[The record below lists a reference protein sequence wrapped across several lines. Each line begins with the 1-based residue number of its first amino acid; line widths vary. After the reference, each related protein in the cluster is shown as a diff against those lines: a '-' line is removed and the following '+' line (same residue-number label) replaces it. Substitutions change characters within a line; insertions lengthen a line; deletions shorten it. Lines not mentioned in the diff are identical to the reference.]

1 MSADGTPGL
10 ASPIGS
16 TLSGRYRLVSKLGSG
31 GMSTV
36 YLAKDETLERSVAVK
51 VLHAG
56 ISDQPDQIERFRREA
71 RAVAQLSHPNVVA
84 VIDAGE
90 DGGHPY
96 IVFEYVEG
104 ETLKQRID
112 RLGRLPVDEAAAYA
126 IEIGRGL
133 AAAHA
138 RMLVHRDVK
147 PQNVLIDAEG
157 RAKVTDFGIALSLES
172 DGLTKT
178 GRVLGT
184 TDYVSPE
191 QAMGQDVDARSDI
204 YSLGILLYEM
214 LTGHPP
220 FQAETLVG
228 RGDEARQRA
237 DARHPG
243 GASPGLRGALGRD
256 RAGDREGPQGPLR
269 RHGGDARRP
278 RGRAGRRG
286 DPRRGRHRRGDD
298 RDRVGAGASAASCPA
313 ARSRSPGSCS
323 SSPPPAVALGI
334 AALTGDDE
342 RRASRPSRG
351 RRPPAPSIELTRPRT
366 STPRA
371 TAQEHAEE
379 VGQAIDG
386 NPDTAVDHRDVRRRA
401 RASTCLA
408 SRAWVSS
415 SRPPSRWPRAEMTIT
430 SATEG
435 WSGEVY
441 AGDATGPPDDLAGWG
456 SPVGTISRRRARE
469 ETVALD
475 DPRGGELLPAV
486 DHRPRRIRGRLRR
499 RDRRDRAD
507 CVEQARWPGW
517 RRLKVVAPLGAVA
530 LDRELHEA
538 VADLRVG
545 LTRTPRRA
553 LRTRWWR

>member
-1 MSADGTPGL
+1 
-10 ASPIGS
+10 
-16 TLSGRYRLVSKLGSG
+16 
-31 GMSTV
+31 MSTV
-36 YLAKDETLERSVAVK
+36 YLAQDETLERAVAVK

-112 RLGRLPVDEAAAYA
+112 RLGKLPVDEAAAYA

-214 LTGHPP
+214 LTGQPP

-228 RGDEARQRA
+228 VAMKHVNEPMPDIQ
-237 DARHPG
+237 DARPEVSAALSAVIERATQKEPKRRYPDMAAMLTDLEGALDVEVTRAG
-243 GASPGLRGALGRD
+243 GASGEATTVIESVP
-256 RAGDREGPQGPLR
+256 ER
-269 RHGGDARRP
+269 RRLLP
-278 RGRAGRRG
+278 GRR
-286 DPRRGRHRRGDD
+286 
-298 RDRVGAGASAASCPA
+298 VSIAGILLVLAAA
-313 ARSRSPGSCS
+313 A
-323 SSPPPAVALGI
+323 AALGI
-334 AALTGDDE
+334 AALTGDDDKRKPAE
-342 RRASRPSRG
+342 PGAPPSGATVELASAEDFDPEG
-351 RRPPAPSIELTRPRT
+351 DN
-366 STPRA
+366 
-371 TAQEHAEE
+371 QEHSEE
-379 VGQAIDG
+379 VEQAIDS
-386 NPDTAVDHRDVRRRA
+386 NPDTAWTTETYDAGPGLDLSGKSGVGVLVATAEPVAA
-401 RASTCLA
+401 R
-408 SRAWVSS
+408 
-415 SRPPSRWPRAEMTIT
+415 EMTIQ
-430 SATEG
+430 SAAGG

-441 AGDATGPPDDLAGWG
+441 GAVDGPPDDLAGWG
-456 SPVGTISRRRARE
+456 SPIATITDAETE

-475 DPRGGELLPAV
+475 ATSTSQYYLLWITELTEGEGGFVVEIGEIELTA
-486 DHRPRRIRGRLRR
+486 
-499 RDRRDRAD
+499 
-507 CVEQARWPGW
+507 
-517 RRLKVVAPLGAVA
+517 
-530 LDRELHEA
+530 
-538 VADLRVG
+538 
-545 LTRTPRRA
+545 
-553 LRTRWWR
+553 

>member
-1 MSADGTPGL
+1 MTVSTEGTPGL
-10 ASPIGS
+10 TSPIGS
-16 TLSGRYRLVSKLGSG
+16 TLSGRYRLSSKLGSG

-36 YLAKDETLERSVAVK
+36 YLAVDETLERSVAVK

-112 RLGRLPVDEAAAYA
+112 RMGRLPVDEAAAYA

-214 LTGHPP
+214 LTGQPP

-228 RGDEARQRA
+228 VAMKHVNEPMPDIQEARPQVSAALSAVIERA
-237 DARHPG
+237 TAKDPKRRYADMGAMLSDLEGALDVEVTRAG
-243 GASPGLRGALGRD
+243 GATGEATTVIESVPR
-256 RAGDREGPQGPLR
+256 
-269 RHGGDARRP
+269 ARRLLP
-278 RGRAGRRG
+278 SRRVSIAGILL
-286 DPRRGRHRRGDD
+286 
-298 RDRVGAGASAASCPA
+298 VLAAAGI
-313 ARSRSPGSCS
+313 
-323 SSPPPAVALGI
+323 ALAI
-334 AALTGDDE
+334 AALTGE
-342 RRASRPSRG
+342 EKKGKPAEPGAPASG
-351 RRPPAPSIELTRPRT
+351 AAIELASAEDFDPEGDN
-366 STPRA
+366 
-371 TAQEHAEE
+371 QEHSEE
-379 VGQAIDG
+379 AAQAIDG
-386 NPDTAVDHRDVRRRA
+386 NPDTPWTTETYETGPGLDLSAKSGVGLIVATDEPVAA
-401 RASTCLA
+401 R
-408 SRAWVSS
+408 
-415 SRPPSRWPRAEMTIT
+415 EMTIV

-441 AGDATGPPDDLAGWG
+441 GATDGPPDDIEGWG
-456 SPVGTISRRRARE
+456 QPIGRITDASEE

-475 DPRGGELLPAV
+475 ATSESRYYLLWITDLAESEGGFVVEIGEIELT
-486 DHRPRRIRGRLRR
+486 G
-499 RDRRDRAD
+499 
-507 CVEQARWPGW
+507 
-517 RRLKVVAPLGAVA
+517 
-530 LDRELHEA
+530 
-538 VADLRVG
+538 
-545 LTRTPRRA
+545 
-553 LRTRWWR
+553 